1 MTDADTRRARW
12 VLDSVGAHDVAVE
25 DAPGDLVAEAFAHL
39 ARVEEL
45 TGPRDAH
52 GRFTAAASSLDLLDP
67 PVERLR
73 RELGVDPPRWF
84 GARFA
89 VALTHDVDVPWRW
102 TGPRAIRGTAARLK
116 GDALARRGRSAA
128 REARALAGLPLHKLR
143 GTDPNWTFERV
154 LELEREHGAR
164 STFFLLA
171 GHNHPADGPSPEAY
185 ERLRPR
191 LVETLIGGGAEVGL
205 HGSYTAA
212 EHPARLAREKE
223 ELERLAGALEGQRYH
238 YLRIDPARN
247 LKTVAAAGF
256 RYDSSLGFADAVGFR
271 AGLAHPFRPWDHEAG
286 RPLDLIEIPLAY
298 MDVTFE
304 ERYLDLPARE
314 AERHLLRLIEWA
326 AENGGGFAV
335 LWHTDRFD
343 RGTAAGWDRLYRRL
357 LSAVPEHGGV
367 CVAAGDLARELAP
380 MR

>member
-1 MTDADTRRARW
+1 M
-12 VLDSVGAHDVAVE
+12 LDSIGAHDIAVE
-25 DAPGDLVAEAFAHL
+25 DAPAGLVAEAFAHL
-39 ARVEEL
+39 ARVEER

-52 GRFTAAASSLDLLDP
+52 GRFPAAASSLDLLDP

-102 TGPRAIRGTAARLK
+102 TGSRAIRGTAARLK

-143 GTDPNWTFERV
+143 GTDPNWGFERV
-154 LELEREHGAR
+154 LELEREHDAR

-171 GHNHPADGPSPEAY
+171 GHNHPADGPSPETY
-185 ERLRPR
+185 GRLRPR
-191 LVETLIGGGAEVGL
+191 LVETLMGGGAEIGL
-205 HGSYTAA
+205 HGSYAAA
-212 EHPARLAREKE
+212 EHPARLVGEKE
-223 ELERLAGALEGQRYH
+223 ELERLAGSVVGQRYH
-238 YLRIDPARN
+238 YLRVDPSRN
-247 LKTVAAAGF
+247 LETLATAGF

-271 AGLAHPFRPWDHEAG
+271 AGLAQPFRPWDHEAG

-298 MDVTFE
+298 MDVTFD
-304 ERYLDLPARE
+304 ERYLDLPARR

-343 RGTAAGWDRLYRRL
+343 RGTAAGWDRLYGRL
-357 LSAVPEHGGV
+357 LGAVPEHGGV
-367 CVAAGDLARELAP
+367 CVAAGDLARELDEYDQAP
-380 MR
+380 